1 MQEADRHNALATARR
16 IAQNSRIMR
25 ACLRSLLLG
34 LCALCASSCLQLSA
48 QVVRVAAAADLRWA
62 LEEVSAAFQREHPGK
77 IQITYGSSGN
87 FHAQLMNKAPFDL
100 FLSADVE
107 YPQDLVRRGLGVK
120 DSLFRYGIGRLV
132 LWVPK
137 ASPIPVEKLGLAA
150 LRHPS
155 VKKIALANPRHAPY
169 GRAAE
174 ATLKKAGLLE
184 AMGPELVLG
193 ENISQTA
200 QFVQSG
206 AADIGF
212 LALSLVV
219 AGPLKDRGRWW
230 IIPAEDHPSL
240 QQGGVILSWAQD
252 PVLARAF
259 VAFLQGPEGS
269 RIMKQYGFST
279 GVH

>member
-1 MQEADRHNALATARR
+1 
-16 IAQNSRIMR
+16 MR
-25 ACLRSLLLG
+25 AHLRSLLFG
-34 LCALCASSCLQLSA
+34 LCALCAASGFRLQA
-48 QVVRVAAAADLRWA
+48 QVVRVAAASDLRWA
-62 LEEVSAAFQREHPGK
+62 LEEVSAAFQRDHPGK
-77 IQITYGSSGN
+77 IQVTYGSSGN
-87 FHAQLMNKAPFDL
+87 FHAQLINKAPFDL

-107 YPQDLVRRGLGVK
+107 YPQDLVQRGLGVK
-120 DSLFRYGIGRLV
+120 DTRFDYGVGRLV

-150 LRHPS
+150 LGHPS
-155 VKKIALANPRHAPY
+155 ARKIALANPRHAPY

-174 ATLKKAGLLE
+174 AALKKAGLLE
-184 AMGPELVLG
+184 AMGSKLVLG

-219 AGPLKDRGRWW
+219 AGPLKDQGRWW
-230 IIPAEDHPSL
+230 MVPAEDHPTIR
-240 QQGGVILSWAQD
+240 QGGVILTWAQD
-252 PVLARAF
+252 PALARVF
-259 VAFLQGPEGS
+259 VEYLQGPEGS

-279 GVH
+279 GAH